1 MIKTF
6 YSILIGMLFMKI
18 IDSPVN
24 YNVILDMRG
33 GTMLYKI
40 GDFSK
45 LVNIS
50 VKTLRYY
57 DDIDLFKPADVD
69 LFTGYRYYKKEQI
82 KDLELINKL
91 KMIGF
96 SLEEI
101 KTNWNN
107 FNDDVLQNKKKQLLE
122 EIELK
127 YNAIKEIDKLRSTIN
142 NKNEIKIKSLY

>member
-101 KTNWNN
+101 KTNWND

>member
-1 MIKTF
+1 
-6 YSILIGMLFMKI
+6 MLFMKI

-24 YNVILDMRG
+24 YNVILDKRG

-69 LFTGYRYYKKEQI
+69 LFTGYRYYRKEQI

-101 KTNWNN
+101 KTNWND

-127 YNAIKEIDKLRSTIN
+127 YDAIKEIDKLRSTIN

>member
-1 MIKTF
+1 
-6 YSILIGMLFMKI
+6 MKI

>member
-1 MIKTF
+1 
-6 YSILIGMLFMKI
+6 
-18 IDSPVN
+18 
-24 YNVILDMRG
+24 
-33 GTMLYKI
+33 MLYKI

-57 DDIDLFKPADVD
+57 DDIDLFKPAEVD
-69 LFTGYRYYKKEQI
+69 LFTGYRYYRKEQI

-101 KTNWNN
+101 KLNWNN
-107 FNDDVLQNKKKQLLE
+107 FNEELLQKKKSQLLN

-127 YNAIKEIDKLRSTIN
+127 YESIKELDKIRSTIN

>member
-1 MIKTF
+1 MIYLNKH
-6 YSILIGMLFMKI
+6 
-18 IDSPVN
+18 IDFPFN
-24 YNVILDMRG
+24 CNVILEMEG
-33 GTMLYKI
+33 GQMLYKI

-57 DDIDLFKPADVD
+57 DDIDLFKPAEVD
-69 LFTGYRYYKKEQI
+69 LFTGYRYYRKEQI

-101 KTNWNN
+101 KLNWNN
-107 FNDDVLQNKKKQLLE
+107 FNEELLQKKKSQLLN

-127 YNAIKEIDKLRSTIN
+127 YESIKELDKIRSTIN